1 MSAPTP
7 TLPFG
12 YYTLGGQVMSIIPK
26 KNPMDYTD
34 DEVKA
39 VRSGRFPAA
48 VKAMLPRELGQA
60 GALTSALR
68 KSAALLS
75 AERDAINAALDLSQL
90 HGELADLAE
99 AKLRLAETQRYAQS
113 LEATVAQKDQ
123 RIMHLT
129 ALPAMAVSG
138 GD

>member
-1 MSAPTP
+1 
-7 TLPFG
+7 
-12 YYTLGGQVMSIIPK
+12 MSIIPK

-129 ALPAMAVSG
+129 ALPAMAVNG